1 MGEVIAGWDQAV
13 AEMNKGERAVLTIPP
28 SLGYGPAGNPGNI
41 TKKDT
46 LILHVDH
53 IGWS

>member
-28 SLGYGPAGNPGNI
+28 SLGYGPAEIPGTI
-41 TKKDT
+41 PKKATQIFDVE
-46 LILHVDH
+46 LN
-53 IGWS
+53 GWS